1 MRLNSK
7 EIAFKNIQNKSVRSA
22 SLIIL
27 TAILTLVLFL
37 SSFLILSL
45 RNGMHSLA
53 NRMGADIIVVP
64 EGYDSKI
71 RGAILRGEPNTFFLD
86 KSVVEKIRKIDGVEI
101 ATPQLFIATLSAGC
115 CSFPIQVIGFDSDT
129 DFVVKPWLATQA
141 KLPLEKGEVLVGH
154 NIVGDMHEHV
164 KFFNQ
169 EFIIR
174 GRLAKTGMGFDNT
187 VFVNF
192 EEARRLAKEY
202 EKILKLEDKDHEN
215 MISCVMIKVDNSV
228 DPVEIQNNIRNEFA
242 GQGVYPLLSQS
253 MMNEVSTSTQDM
265 IKYVYILIALV
276 WLLVFLVL
284 TLVYS
289 ITIKE
294 RKREFATLRILGASK
309 KHLRR
314 IILSEIFTINIS
326 GAACGSVLGLIIS
339 ILFGTWFSQSFK
351 MPFLAPNVLTL
362 AIIFIAVFAIG
373 TIMGPLSS
381 LISIKKMNAEEL
393 GLLLR
398 QND

>member
-362 AIIFIAVFAIG
+362 AIIFVAVFAIG

>member
-1 MRLNSK
+1 MKQKSWIS
-7 EIAFKNIQNKSVRSA
+7 IAFSFASQCKWRIILSVIFAIIGVFAGIVPYWCIYKIITLFVNKNIILNQILYYCIIAVLGYGVRYLFHGISTTLSHFSAYKILENIRLSLAKKLIDAPLGYVLGESVGKLKSVIVDRVETIE
-22 SLIIL
+22 LP
-27 TAILTLVLFL
+27 
-37 SSFLILSL
+37 
-45 RNGMHSLA
+45 LA
-53 NRMGADIIVVP
+53 HVIP
-64 EGYDSKI
+64 ECISNI
-71 RGAILRGEPNTFFLD
+71 
-86 KSVVEKIRKIDGVEI
+86 
-101 ATPQLFIATLSAGC
+101 TLSI
-115 CSFPIQVIGFDSDT
+115 S
-129 DFVVKPWLATQA
+129 
-141 KLPLEKGEVLVGH
+141 
-154 NIVGDMHEHV
+154 
-164 KFFNQ
+164 
-169 EFIIR
+169 
-174 GRLAKTGMGFDNT
+174 
-187 VFVNF
+187 VF
-192 EEARRLAKEY
+192 AYL
-202 EKILKLEDKDHEN
+202 
-215 MISCVMIKVDNSV
+215 VDNSV

-362 AIIFIAVFAIG
+362 AIIFVAVFAIG

>member
-192 EEARRLAKEY
+192 EEARRLVKEY
-202 EKILKLEDKDHEN
+202 EKVLKLEDKDHEN

-228 DPVEIQNNIRNEFA
+228 DPVEIQNKIRNEFA

-253 MMNEVSTSTQDM
+253 MMNEVSTSTKDM

>member
-71 RGAILRGEPNTFFLD
+71 RGAILRGEPNTFFLN

-192 EEARRLAKEY
+192 EEARRLVKEY
-202 EKILKLEDKDHEN
+202 EKVLKLEDKDHEN

>member
-86 KSVVEKIRKIDGVEI
+86 KSVVEKIRKIEGVKI

-141 KLPLEKGEVLVGH
+141 RLPLEKGEVLVGH

-192 EEARRLAKEY
+192 EEARRLVKEY
-202 EKILKLEDKDHEN
+202 EKVLKLEDKDHEN

-362 AIIFIAVFAIG
+362 AIIFVAVFAIG

>member
-192 EEARRLAKEY
+192 EEARRLVKEY
-202 EKILKLEDKDHEN
+202 EKVLKLEDKDHEN

-228 DPVEIQNNIRNEFA
+228 DPVEIQNKIRNEFA

>member
-86 KSVVEKIRKIDGVEI
+86 KSVVEKIRKTDGVEI

>member
-1 MRLNSK
+1 MRLNPK

-86 KSVVEKIRKIDGVEI
+86 KSVVEKIRKIEGVEI

-202 EKILKLEDKDHEN
+202 EKVLKLEDKDHEN

>member
-228 DPVEIQNNIRNEFA
+228 DPVEVQNNIRNEFA

-362 AIIFIAVFAIG
+362 AIIFVAVFAIG

>member
-86 KSVVEKIRKIDGVEI
+86 KSVVEKIRKIEGVEI

-228 DPVEIQNNIRNEFA
+228 DPVEIQNNIRSEFA

>member
-1 MRLNSK
+1 MRLNPK

-192 EEARRLAKEY
+192 EEARRLVKEY
-202 EKILKLEDKDHEN
+202 EKVLKLEDKDHEN

-373 TIMGPLSS
+373 TVMGPLSS
-381 LISIKKMNAEEL
+381 LSAIKKMNEEEL

>member
-192 EEARRLAKEY
+192 EEARRLVKEY
-202 EKILKLEDKDHEN
+202 EKVLKLEDKDHEN

-381 LISIKKMNAEEL
+381 LKKKKKMNAEEL

>member
-86 KSVVEKIRKIDGVEI
+86 KSVVEKIRKIEGVEI

-141 KLPLEKGEVLVGH
+141 KLPLEKSEVLVGH

-228 DPVEIQNNIRNEFA
+228 DPVEIQNKIRNEFA

>member
-192 EEARRLAKEY
+192 EEARRLVKEY
-202 EKILKLEDKDHEN
+202 EKVLKLEDKDHEN